1 MLYKHNILG
10 GIWMIDNEYVA
21 NYLPLVTNYLK
32 GESVPVQLSSQS
44 GSAHEELSDRN
55 SLYLITPKNGAYKIS
70 EYGER
75 VKPENAPENSIAVI
89 EINGVIT
96 KYDQE
101 CGPAG
106 MATKANLLK
115 RCYQNSNITSIVL
128 KIDSGGGE
136 GYGMMLLNET
146 ISEKNKPVYAFVDD
160 FAASA
165 AYGIASACD
174 KIFCNSAMAMVGSI
188 GTYSTI
194 VDFKGYYEKHGIKL
208 HEIYASASSEKNKDF
223 IEALNGNYEP
233 LRARINQFN
242 DHFLSLVSKGRG
254 ELLKSDS
261 KVWGTGKVFKAN
273 EAMKI
278 GLIDE
283 ISSFDNMISEI
294 GNNFST
300 NNKHSVQMKKQ
311 PLKVNAVLKV
321 DQLEST
327 DDGVFLNEDQIH
339 SVDAELDRQ
348 GTEIQNLTSQNTSV
362 TEQLQTA
369 NTTIEQRDAQI
380 VQLNDQIK
388 NLKAGA
394 GASTRGIVT
403 EADATIQTT
412 DDISE
417 IETASS
423 AMKLFNLL
431 P

>member
-32 GESVPVQLSSQS
+32 GDQVKFNSSS
-44 GSAHEELSDRN
+44 SLGREELTDRN
-55 SLYLITPKNGAYKIS
+55 SLQLLTPVNGTYKIS

-75 VKPENAPENSIAVI
+75 AKPENAPENSIAVI
-89 EINGVIT
+89 EVTDVIT

-106 MATKANLLK
+106 MATKSNLLK
-115 RCYQNSNITSIVL
+115 RCYQNNNIKSIVL

-136 GYGMMLLNET
+136 GYAMMLLNET
-146 ISEKNKPVYAFVDD
+146 IQQKNKPVYAFVDD

-194 VDFKGYYEKHGIKL
+194 VDFKGYYEKNGIKL
-208 HEIYASASSEKNKDF
+208 HEIYASASTDKNKDF

-233 LRARINQFN
+233 LRSRINQFN
-242 DHFLSLVSKGRG
+242 DNFLSLVTKGRG
-254 ELLKSDS
+254 ENLKSDN
-261 KVWGTGKVFKAN
+261 KVWGTGKLYNAK
-273 EAMKI
+273 EALKI

-283 ISSFDNMISEI
+283 ISTFDNMISEI

-311 PLKVNAVLKV
+311 PLKVNAVLNV

-339 SVDAELDRQ
+339 SIDAELERQ
-348 GTEIQNLTSQNTSV
+348 GTEIQNLTTQNSTA

-380 VQLNDQIK
+380 VQLNDQIN

-394 GASTRGIVT
+394 GASTKGIVT
-403 EADATIQTT
+403 ETDSTSQTT
-412 DDISE
+412 DDISD
-417 IETASS
+417 IELAAS
-423 AMKLFNLL
+423 AMELYKVL